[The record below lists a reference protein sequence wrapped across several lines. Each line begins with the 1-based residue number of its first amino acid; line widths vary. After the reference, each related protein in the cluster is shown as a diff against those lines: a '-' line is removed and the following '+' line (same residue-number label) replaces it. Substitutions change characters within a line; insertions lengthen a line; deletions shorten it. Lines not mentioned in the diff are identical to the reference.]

1 VETVAVKVRTITI
14 DFWGTLLFDG
24 PSSDNRYKRRR
35 MADFEKILGAEGI
48 PVSAPVLDRAYEK
61 SGTTLAR
68 VWNTN
73 RDVPAMDHV
82 KAILDAVDSD
92 LWKGLAPT
100 VRDALLDAYAQPAL
114 LVPPAVDVGALAALQ
129 ALCARGYTLA
139 VVSNTMRTPGAQLRQ
154 LLEKFRLLS
163 CFKHAT
169 FSDEVGIRK
178 PDPRIFHLTL
188 EAVGGEPATAI
199 HVGDDTILDVEGGR
213 AAGMRVVQVTNASM
227 GALGGQAPDAVI
239 KSLAGLPAAIEF
251 LDR

>member
-35 MADFEKILGAEGI
+35 MADFEKILSAERM
-48 PVSAPVLDRAYEK
+48 PVSASALDRAYEE
-61 SGTTLAR
+61 SGNVLAR
-68 VWNTN
+68 VWNMH

-82 KAILDAVDSD
+82 KAILDALDRD
-92 LWKGLAPT
+92 LWDDVSPAA
-100 VRDALLDAYAQPAL
+100 RDRLLDAYAQPAL
-114 LVPPAVDVGALAALQ
+114 IVPPAVDVGALAALQ

-188 EAVGGEPATAI
+188 EAIGGEPSTSV
-199 HVGDDTILDVEGGR
+199 HVGDDTILDIEGGR

-227 GALGGQAPDAVI
+227 QALGGQAPDAVI
-239 KSLAGLPAAIEF
+239 KSLAGLPAAIES